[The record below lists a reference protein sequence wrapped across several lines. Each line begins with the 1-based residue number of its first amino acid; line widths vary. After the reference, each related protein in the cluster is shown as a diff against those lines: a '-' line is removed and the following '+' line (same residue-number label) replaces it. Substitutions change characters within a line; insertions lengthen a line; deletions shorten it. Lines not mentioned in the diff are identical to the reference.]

1 MSYSQE
7 TFDSYFSKMD
17 SFQAIAAKNN
27 LALKE
32 LLMKKAGADE
42 ELADALIAEWES
54 KKDGSAAPGAGSP
67 ASQEAL
73 ASYMRDMGA
82 FQKLADLQ
90 GIPLQDWLIA
100 MCGIDQATAD
110 ALIREWEPLAPQ
122 ESASFLD
129 FARETRGQTRGR
141 KTGNKRLRKGL
152 APKKGC

>member
-7 TFDSYFSKMD
+7 TFDSCFSKMD

-42 ELADALIAEWES
+42 ELADALIAAWES
-54 KKDGSAAPGAGSP
+54 KKGGSAGSP
-67 ASQEAL
+67 VSREAL

-90 GIPLQDWLIA
+90 GIPLQEWLIA
-100 MCGIDQATAD
+100 MCGIDQATAG
-110 ALIREWEPLAPQ
+110 ALIREWEPQAPQ

-129 FARETRGQTRGR
+129 FARETEVKPGEE
-141 KTGNKRLRKGL
+141 KPANKR
-152 APKKGC
+152 